1 MTELANPDARY
12 WFPIEEGYAH
22 LDDQGVARIKTII
35 KKSVEPLAK
44 ADSRGRLGR
53 GLPELVYHVGG
64 CDPALLTL

>member
-44 ADSRGRLGR
+44 ADSRGRLARQDSGR
-53 GLPELVYHVGG
+53 AINAWAGR
-64 CDPALLTL
+64 AARA